1 MWWSIVVVLKGES
14 LEEAMANEGAWNC
27 TYDGSVYG
35 DREAKK
41 MAKDSARDYIDMGSP
56 GRPRLIK
63 SPAMPAGAR
72 KVYEIERAVREKY
85 NLPE

>member
-1 MWWSIVVVLKGES
+1 MWWSVVVVMKGES
-14 LEEAMANEGAWNC
+14 LEDAMADDGAWNC

-41 MAKDSARDYIDMGSP
+41 MAKYSARNYIDMGGP

-63 SPAMPAGAR
+63 SPEMPAAALNVHDGGAT
-72 KVYEIERAVREKY
+72 E
-85 NLPE
+85 